1 MHPYN
6 TECASN
12 CKTQSQ
18 LKKITITNIWHSKPI
33 ATFDVLS
40 KWHEPDIRVEIF
52 ICSSYVFAPES
63 RKESI
68 WSRLNTYFC
77 FFMLLIYY
85 IYFLCLKKLRQVH
98 CMLKWQACSNTCPG
112 GRMLNLPHLKL
123 RLNLRNNC
131 EIRKWLI
138 ANCLQ
143 VLWGRPRRLL
153 MSTGQ
158 GHPNHRPRR
167 PHSWDLD
174 LPKVAWLLQNLLT
187 YRAVQLKNIS
197 NPIGGRP

>member
-1 MHPYN
+1 MLLRRK
-6 TECASN
+6 AG
-12 CKTQSQ
+12 
-18 LKKITITNIWHSKPI
+18 SK
-33 ATFDVLS
+33 AYVL
-40 KWHEPDIRVEIF
+40 DF
-52 ICSSYVFAPES
+52 
-63 RKESI
+63 
-68 WSRLNTYFC
+68 TYFC

-153 MSTGQ
+153 MCTGQ
-158 GHPNHRPRR
+158 GHPNHRPHR

-187 YRAVQLKNIS
+187 YRAVQLKNIYKS
-197 NPIGGRP
+197 IFVRGAKTNEIFKSCNLQCLAFVSIRRDSFLNL